1 MKIEKN
7 KVVSIDYTLTG
18 DDGKVIDSSRG
29 QAPLAYLHGTGNIIS
44 GLEEA
49 LEGKGAGDA
58 LKVSISPEK
67 AYGVRDETKLVTV
80 ARTQLQG
87 VDEIKPGLQL
97 QAQMQNGPQLFTVTQ
112 VDEKSVTLD
121 GNHPLAGATLNFDV
135 TVKDVRDATAEE
147 MAHGHVHGPGGHH
160 H

>member
-7 KVVSIDYTLTG
+7 KVVSIDYKLTG
-18 DDGKVIDSSRG
+18 NDGQLIDSSEG
-29 QAPLAYLHGTGNIIS
+29 GEPLAYLHGTGSIIS

-49 LEGKGAGDA
+49 LEGRGVGEA
-58 LKVSISPEK
+58 LKVSIAPEK
-67 AYGVRDETKLVTV
+67 AYGVRDEAKKVTV
-80 ARTQLQG
+80 ARSQLQG

-97 QAQMQNGPQLFTVTQ
+97 QAQMPNGPQLFTVTGM
-112 VDEKSVTLD
+112 DDTTVTLD

-135 TVKDVRDATAEE
+135 TVKSVREATADEL
-147 MAHGHVHGPGGHH
+147 AHGHVHGPGGHH

>member
-18 DDGKVIDSSRG
+18 DDGNVIDSSRG
-29 QAPLAYLHGTGNIIS
+29 QEPLAYLHGTGNIIS

-58 LKVSISPEK
+58 LKVSITPEK

-97 QAQMQNGPQLFTVTQ
+97 QAQMPGGPQLFTVTQ
-112 VDEKSVTLD
+112 VDDQSVTLD
-121 GNHPLAGATLNFDV
+121 GNHPLAGTTLNFDV